1 MLDINRG
8 ISNSIL
14 VIALAAIPARTLS
27 ARLAPS
33 HAGPA
38 QAQTQSAITQQVGTV
53 KAINGNTLTLTS
65 DAEQKLPVT
74 VQDTTKIVQV
84 APGQKDLKSAVPIH
98 LTDLQP
104 GDRILVRSRTS
115 PDAKT
120 PHGRG
125 HYCHESHRRRG
136 ETIAGARRLA
146 KAGNRW
152 PGERG

>member
-1 MLDINRG
+1 MGLMKRG
-8 ISNSIL
+8 IPSSIL

-27 ARLAPS
+27 ARPS
-33 HAGPA
+33 PPDASSA
-38 QAQTQSAITQQVGTV
+38 QAQTQSPITQQVGTV

-65 DAEQKLPVT
+65 DAGAEVAVT

-98 LTDLQP
+98 LADLQP

-120 PHGRG
+120 P
-125 HYCHESHRRRG
+125 
-136 ETIAGARRLA
+136 
-146 KAGNRW
+146 W
-152 PGERG
+152 PWALLP